1 MKSLKRLF
9 LGVLL
14 AVAAVF
20 LVACNSKKDNGTYVF
35 EPTKEEMKQIVP
47 SELQSLVGDN
57 YKVSISITINDNLK
71 FYDYLVEK
79 LNSNI
84 YIKMKGNK
92 ASDLIDIGREKFKGI
107 DVSSQCIL
115 LLEILNLLTNKKS
128 TFDLKLVDLKT
139 SRGVASFIVSNL
151 EQFSIIEQSVT
162 GFNEKEITIIGD
174 KGNDM
179 ENNNS

>member
-115 LLEILNLLTNKKS
+115 LLEILNMLTNMK
-128 TFDLKLVDLKT
+128 TTYDIKLLGFST
-139 SRGVASFIVSNL
+139 SRTKIALKISNL
-151 EQFSIIEQSVT
+151 NEFKIINESITGLYSNEVT
-162 GFNEKEITIIGD
+162 IV
-174 KGNDM
+174 
-179 ENNNS
+179 